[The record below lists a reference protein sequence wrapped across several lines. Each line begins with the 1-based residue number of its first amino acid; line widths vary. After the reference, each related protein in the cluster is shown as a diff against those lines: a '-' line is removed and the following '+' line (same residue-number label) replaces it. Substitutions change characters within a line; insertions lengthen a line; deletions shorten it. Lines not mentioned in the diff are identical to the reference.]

1 MWIERKKN
9 RAVDPH
15 SFFANP
21 DPDVFLNADPD
32 VDPDPEPI
40 LQKIVKK
47 LPVTNKVLK
56 KTRKIPHKLKIRELV
71 HIYFI
76 LLNKSTIIT
85 GTNFLAFFPS
95 KFTPWIR
102 IRI

>member
-40 LQKIVKK
+40 LQ
-47 LPVTNKVLK
+47 NFF
-56 KTRKIPHKLKIRELV
+56 LKI
-71 HIYFI
+71 
-76 LLNKSTIIT
+76 T
-85 GTNFLAFFPS
+85 GN
-95 KFTPWIR
+95 
-102 IRI
+102 